1 MKKAALLGALLSSA
15 LISVPSAHAVK
26 LKDADIDFGIQ
37 YRVMYNNSNLFQSKQ
52 YDFFRQRLRLNF
64 DVHTE
69 ENVGGFFQIEYR
81 GGWGGSSPEASD
93 PRGRYAINAF
103 NRLQARG
110 IRYGYLYFPVGPGL
124 VLAGILPANDQVD
137 QMLFSADWDLNVG
150 GVAYAGKVGDFNW
163 RAAYVRLVEGV
174 DLMSNSTINKDQDEH
189 FLVLDLNTKVAN
201 IDTGVHFYGA
211 YGKVCFGD
219 SIASNGIADCVPVND
234 PYGNPSTDPLAPAD
248 NLNQTWIGAHA
259 TIDLNP
265 VNLHGV
271 VLYNTGKIANTSN
284 NGFLVRIEPSINFG
298 NVKASLLGIYST
310 GKNNGNGFYT
320 VHHILGTGGYWAYT
334 YIFTPHGPSDVN
346 DFGLEPGNRGYG
358 LTTIQAKVDVPI
370 TNKLSAQAVAGYFRS
385 NKDMGGNGKSL
396 GTEFGA
402 QLAVN
407 LGKHMNLEFGGA
419 IASLGNAAK
428 AVYNG
433 VPNKSSVNETFA
445 RLQLEF

>member
-37 YRVMYNNSNLFQSKQ
+37 YRVMYNNSNLGQPKQ

-93 PRGRYAINAF
+93 PRGVYAINAF

-110 IRYGYLYFPVGPGL
+110 IRYGYLYFPTGPGL

-150 GVAYAGKVGDFNW
+150 GVAYAGKSGDFNW
-163 RAAYVRLVEGV
+163 RAAYVRLVEGEA
-174 DLMSNSTINKDQDEH
+174 LISNPNVKKDQDEH

-201 IDTGVHFYGA
+201 IDTGAHFYGA
-211 YGKVCFGD
+211 YGKVVLGD
-219 SIASNGIADCVPVND
+219 PSS
-234 PYGNPSTDPLAPAD
+234 NPSL

-271 VLYNTGKIANTSN
+271 ILYNTGKFANTSN
-284 NGFLVRIEPSINFG
+284 NGFLVRIEPSVSVG

-310 GKNNGNGFYT
+310 GKNDGNGFYT
-320 VHHILGTGGYWAYT
+320 VHSILGTGGYWAYT

-370 TNKLSAQAVAGYFRS
+370 TDKVSAQAVAGYFRS
-385 NKDMGGNGKSL
+385 NKDMNGYGKSL
-396 GTEFGA
+396 GTEVGA

-407 LGKHMNLEFGGA
+407 LGKNMNLEFGGA
-419 IASLGNAAK
+419 VAGLGKAAK
-428 AVYNG
+428 AVYNNG
-433 VPNKSSVNETFA
+433 VDKSSVNETFA